1 MAKKD
6 GGIPMEILAMA
17 EERLKAKKARDFATA
32 DKIRNEILARGYK
45 IEDTPQGVRIIAVD

>member
-1 MAKKD
+1 
-6 GGIPMEILAMA
+6 MEILAMA